1 MDAKNQ
7 QNRTGSALLSLLFFL
22 VMIGVN
28 ALANILPIN
37 GLNTGEVSD
46 MYPDLFAPTALTFSI
61 WGLIY
66 LLLALSILYRLGLF
80 GGKESTDI
88 FEEIDTW
95 FIVSSVANAAWI
107 FAWHY
112 LMIEV
117 TVALMLL
124 IFISLAM
131 INVRLHQVNLN
142 AKEKF
147 FIRLPFS
154 IYFGWITVAT
164 IANITALLVDLGWNV
179 WNIAPQ
185 IWTAIIIIVGMLIG
199 SITILKH
206 KDTAYG
212 LVIIWAYV
220 GIIIKHLSP
229 DAFAKMYP
237 NVITTTGVC
246 IGILAIACIFAFLK
260 RKK

>member
-1 MDAKNQ
+1 MDIQNQ
-7 QNRTGSALLSLLFFL
+7 RNRTGPAFLSLLFFL
-22 VMIGVN
+22 VTIGVN

-66 LLLALSILYRLGLF
+66 LLLALFILYRLGLF

-88 FEEIDTW
+88 FEEIDIW

-117 TVALMLL
+117 TVALMFL
-124 IFISLAM
+124 IFLSLAV
-131 INVRLHQVNLN
+131 INVRLHQMNLN
-142 AKEKF
+142 TKEKF

-164 IANITALLVDLGWNV
+164 IANITALLVDLGWNG
-179 WNIAPQ
+179 WNIAPHV
-185 IWTAIIIIVGMLIG
+185 WTSVIIIVGMLIG
-199 SITILKH
+199 SITILKQ
-206 KDTAYG
+206 KDVAYG

-220 GIIIKHLSP
+220 GILIKHLSP
-229 DAFAKMYP
+229 DGFAKMYP
-237 NVITTTGVC
+237 NVIMTTGVC
-246 IGILAIACIFAFLK
+246 IGVLAIVCIFALFK

>member
-1 MDAKNQ
+1 MDVKNQ
-7 QNRTGSALLSLLFFL
+7 QNRIGSTLLSLLFFL
-22 VMIGVN
+22 IMIGVN

-66 LLLALSILYRLGLF
+66 LLLALFILYRLGLF
-80 GGKESTDI
+80 GGKESTDV
-88 FEEIDTW
+88 FEEIDIW

-117 TVALMLL
+117 TVGLMLL

-131 INVRLHQVNLN
+131 INVRLHQMNLN
-142 AKEKF
+142 TKEKF

-164 IANITALLVDLGWNV
+164 IANITALLVDLGWNG

-185 IWTAIIIIVGMLIG
+185 VWTSVIIIVGMLIG

-206 KDTAYG
+206 KDIAYG
-212 LVIIWAYV
+212 SVIIWAYV
-220 GIIIKHLSP
+220 GIVIKHLSP
-229 DAFAKMYP
+229 DGFAKMYP
-237 NVITTTGVC
+237 NVITTAGVC
-246 IGILAIACIFAFLK
+246 IGIIVIVCIFVLLR